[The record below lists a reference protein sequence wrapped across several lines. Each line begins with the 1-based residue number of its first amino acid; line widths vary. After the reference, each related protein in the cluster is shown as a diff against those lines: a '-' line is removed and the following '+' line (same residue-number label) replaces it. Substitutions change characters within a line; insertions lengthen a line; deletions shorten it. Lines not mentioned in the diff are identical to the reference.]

1 MNDIFTFSLSLPLGL
16 SPNVTSSWFLNG
28 QKEEPEV
35 KWERGRAGDVMKSGR
50 EQGREEGI
58 RGKRR
63 RENGEEHEVP
73 KKLNQLRYFISEIK
87 KALLLGL
94 EGLMPLT

>member
-1 MNDIFTFSLSLPLGL
+1 MTP
-16 SPNVTSSWFLNG
+16 SWFLNG
-28 QKEEPEV
+28 QEEEPEV

-58 RGKRR
+58 RGKGR

-73 KKLNQLRYFISEIK
+73 KKLNPLSYFISEISK
-87 KALLLGL
+87 SLL
-94 EGLMPLT
+94 

>member
-1 MNDIFTFSLSLPLGL
+1 MTP
-16 SPNVTSSWFLNG
+16 SWFLNG
-28 QKEEPEV
+28 QEEEPEV

-58 RGKRR
+58 RGKGR

-73 KKLNQLRYFISEIK
+73 KQI
-87 KALLLGL
+87 
-94 EGLMPLT
+94 